1 MLFSLDAIRSA
12 RTVALIL
19 ALAPLSSANGV
30 VVVDDPT
37 LPTFTTLQA
46 AIDAAPDGG
55 LLLVQAGTYAGAVV
69 DGKSLSIVAQ
79 PGTTPQTSSSMV
91 VRNLSSGQTVF
102 VAGIGFHGAGFV
114 FVPADAVAVQLSNNA
129 GAVRFESCTAT
140 GGRFGNSSSATG
152 GAAFLV
158 QASTH
163 VVLSSCHA
171 LGGDGFTDY
180 SVGTPGG
187 AGISSTNSNVVLYDC
202 DVRGGL
208 GAIYGWPG
216 GNGGNGCE
224 VSGWGMFA
232 SGSTI
237 TGGTGGFGDDV
248 GCADGGV
255 GGDGLHV
262 TSAQVFLLDTP
273 INAGLGGFNGCSP
286 AQTPGVA
293 VVNVGGVLNQLAG
306 TRRKL
311 TAAALAQPGTPL
323 TITVNGQAGD
333 RFYLMGSWTSTLA
346 YQSAWNGTWTIPP
359 LSAAVARAIIPPSGT
374 LVMQVRLPDVTGF
387 THRLR
392 YLQGFCLDVS
402 GQSTLTSPLQ
412 VEILGP

>member
-1 MLFSLDAIRSA
+1 MLSMLDTIRGA

-37 LPTFTTLQA
+37 LPTFTSLQA

-55 LLLVQAGTYAGAVV
+55 LLLVQAGTYGGAVI
-69 DGKSLSIVAQ
+69 DGKSLSIVAV
-79 PGTTPQTSSSMV
+79 PGTTPQMNSSMV
-91 VRNLSSGQTVF
+91 VRNVAAGQSVF
-102 VAGIGFHGAGFV
+102 VAGMSFHGAGFV
-114 FVPADAVAVQLSNNA
+114 FVPTSAVAVQISNSA

-152 GAAFLV
+152 GAGFLV
-158 QASTH
+158 QASTQ
-163 VVLSSCHA
+163 VVLSNCHV
-171 LGGDGFTDY
+171 LGGDGYTDF
-180 SVGTPGG
+180 SVGPPGG
-187 AGISSTNSNVVLYDC
+187 PGISSTNSNVVLYDC

-224 VSGWGMFA
+224 VSGWGLFA
-232 SGSTI
+232 SGSSI

-248 GCADGGV
+248 GCTDGGV

-262 TSAQVFLLDTP
+262 TSAQVFLLDTS
-273 INAGLGGFNGCSP
+273 ITAGIGGFNGCSP
-286 AQTPGVA
+286 AQTPGVQI
-293 VVNVGGVLNQLAG
+293 VNTGGVVNQLAG

-311 TAAALAQPGTPL
+311 TAGSLAQPGAPL
-323 TITVNGQAGD
+323 TITVNGQPGD
-333 RFYLMGSWTSTLA
+333 RFYLMGSWTSALA
-346 YQSAWNGTWTIPP
+346 HQHPWNGTWTIPP
-359 LSAAVARAIIPPSGT
+359 LTTAFARFIIPPSGT
-374 LVMQVRLPDVTGF
+374 LVTQVRLPAVTGL
-387 THRLR
+387 THRLE
-392 YLQGFCLDVS
+392 YLQGFCLDAA
-402 GQSTLTSPLQ
+402 GQSTLTSPIQ